1 LVTWLLGYLVT
12 WWRVALSI
20 GYAEMI
26 IAYNAFAKCIAAT
39 IIYFGDIL

>member
-1 LVTWLLGYLVT
+1 MYNYLKVVR
-12 WWRVALSI
+12 WVGW
-20 GYAEMI
+20 MI